1 MKRGQAFDTMMLVI
15 SVIIAVAILGLLL
28 TFLNQVNVFGK
39 KASEV
44 IPNLVKSVS
53 QKGYGIQVEDGV
65 EFQPSE
71 TFLIKDAIGA
81 SSVSKTQI
89 IFDCYKSGT
98 FDGFCNPNS
107 PDSPLQFII
116 SGSNPPS
123 QIIAKSGAK
132 VAVAVC
138 YGEDGAGR
146 SNLGGNDLPGKY
158 YILIGTTKD
167 AVRQQAS
174 EKCNIG

>member
-28 TFLNQVNVFGK
+28 TFLNQINVFGK

-44 IPNLVKSVS
+44 IPNLVKTVS
-53 QKGYGIQVEDGV
+53 QKGYGIQVEDAV
-65 EFQPSE
+65 EFKSGD

-89 IFDCYKSGT
+89 VFDCARNGGT
-98 FDGFCNPNS
+98 FDGFCNPGS
-107 PDSPLQFII
+107 TDSPLQFVPA
-116 SGSNPPS
+116 NHPPT
-123 QIIAKSGAK
+123 QIIARGGAK

-138 YGEDGAGR
+138 YGESGSQS
-146 SNLGGNDLPGKY
+146 SNIGSTDLAGKY

-167 AVRQQAS
+167 DVRQQAS
-174 EKCNIG
+174 DKCNIG